1 MHKEELISL
10 HTMLTN
16 VREYLQEQNPDADF
30 TEYDAL
36 EITPSQT
43 HRSKIEHK
51 YAIFVLGN
59 AIAKAMREV
68 DNPSAARMA
77 DRMHE
82 LAERTLKEIE
92 MEGYYLLL
100 FLILRNQVLWKEPR
114 DRGLHTMPVWS
125 AV

>member
-1 MHKEELISL
+1 VHKEELITL

-16 VREYLQEQNPDADF
+16 IREYLQEQNPEADF
-30 TEYDAL
+30 SEYDAL
-36 EITPSQT
+36 EITPTQT
-43 HRSKIEHK
+43 HRSKVEHK

-68 DNPSAARMA
+68 DNPSAQRMA

-92 MEGYYLLL
+92 MEG
-100 FLILRNQVLWKEPR
+100 
-114 DRGLHTMPVWS
+114 
-125 AV
+125 